1 MLSWADLQ
9 HLKPNFLVCPFKT
22 SSFVFQDEFLTLSK
36 FTPLRSEAPVCKMSI
51 CLHEI
56 LNSVGLAEDMFI
68 VQKINNS
75 GACICLVLTLCNL
88 TCDLLIES
96 FHLVPVNCYLQ
107 GPELRKDLG
116 TVI

>member
-1 MLSWADLQ
+1 M
-9 HLKPNFLVCPFKT
+9 
-22 SSFVFQDEFLTLSK
+22 FQDEFLTLSK
-36 FTPLRSEAPVCKMSI
+36 FTPLHSEAPVCKMSI

-56 LNSVGLAEDMFI
+56 LNSGGLAEDMFI